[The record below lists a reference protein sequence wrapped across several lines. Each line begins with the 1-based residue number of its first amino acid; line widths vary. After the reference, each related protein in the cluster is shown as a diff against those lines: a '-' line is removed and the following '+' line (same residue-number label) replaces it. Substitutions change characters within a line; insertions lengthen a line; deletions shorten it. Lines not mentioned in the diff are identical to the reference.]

1 MAMAP
6 VSTVAHLAR
15 EVVSLFSTGDL
26 ERLESLIAPDY
37 VDHQGLRGTTVHGP
51 AGFRTVVES
60 ARGALADLEVSI
72 EDLVASGQTACL
84 RIRWSGIRGDG
95 RRVDRETIDMLRFE
109 HHLMVEHWGAE
120 SSSKLA

>member
-60 ARGALADLEVSI
+60 ARGALAHLEVSV
-72 EDLVASGQTACL
+72 EDLVASGQTACCGFVGAGSGVTGGA
-84 RIRWSGIRGDG
+84 WSA
-95 RRVDRETIDMLRFE
+95 RRSTCSD
-109 HHLMVEHWGAE
+109 
-120 SSSKLA
+120 SSIT